1 MKILECNMKKY
12 CIFAAQ
18 FLPHMGG
25 VENYTYNISKE
36 LIKRGNKVIVV
47 TNNTTGSVTREKME
61 GIEILRFP
69 CFNLIN
75 GRFPIPKLNR
85 EFWKIHCFLKKQ
97 SYDLVVINARF
108 YIHSIYAAIYAKK
121 KKLQSICIEH
131 GTSHLSVHN
140 EILDMLGGMYEH
152 LHTEILKWN
161 CKDYYGVSKACCEWS
176 EHFGIKSKGVLYN
189 SVDLDRIEQMKEKK
203 ERSFRKEFDIPKE
216 KKVIAFTGRL
226 LKEKGIYELIAAVE
240 KYNEVNDNEIY
251 LFIAGEGDEKD
262 YVEQHRS
269 KFIIPI
275 GRLNFE
281 EIIALLKEADIFCLP
296 SVSEGLATSAL
307 EAAACECFIIT
318 TKRGGTKE
326 LIKDEKYGIVMDDN
340 SVENIYNAFKKA
352 LQNDD
357 ERIEAQKLCYAW
369 LKQNFTWKTTTD
381 NLEKIVLN
389 NDRK

>member
-36 LIKRGNKVIVV
+36 LIKRGNKVTVV

-176 EHFGIKSKGVLYN
+176 EHFGIKSKG
-189 SVDLDRIEQMKEKK
+189 
-203 ERSFRKEFDIPKE
+203 SFI
-216 KKVIAFTGRL
+216 
-226 LKEKGIYELIAAVE
+226 
-240 KYNEVNDNEIY
+240 
-251 LFIAGEGDEKD
+251 
-262 YVEQHRS
+262 
-269 KFIIPI
+269 
-275 GRLNFE
+275 
-281 EIIALLKEADIFCLP
+281 
-296 SVSEGLATSAL
+296 
-307 EAAACECFIIT
+307 
-318 TKRGGTKE
+318 
-326 LIKDEKYGIVMDDN
+326 
-340 SVENIYNAFKKA
+340 
-352 LQNDD
+352 
-357 ERIEAQKLCYAW
+357 
-369 LKQNFTWKTTTD
+369 
-381 NLEKIVLN
+381 
-389 NDRK
+389 